1 MIVQIIIITIIIIE
15 IAPNINNSNDN
26 KKDNIIIKNMNHN
39 KNYALNI
46 LMKIKKILNINNHYK
61 NTKILI

>member
-15 IAPNINNSNDN
+15 IAPNINNSNVN

-46 LMKIKKILNINNHYK
+46 LMKIKQNLNINNHYN

>member
-1 MIVQIIIITIIIIE
+1 ME
-15 IAPNINNSNDN
+15 IAPNINNSNVN

-46 LMKIKKILNINNHYK
+46 LMKIKQNLNINNHYN